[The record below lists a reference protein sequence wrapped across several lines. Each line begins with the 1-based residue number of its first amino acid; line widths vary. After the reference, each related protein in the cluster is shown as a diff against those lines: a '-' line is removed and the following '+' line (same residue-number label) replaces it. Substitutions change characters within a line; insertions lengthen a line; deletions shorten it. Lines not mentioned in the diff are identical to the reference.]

1 MNRLLSATLVCG
13 VGVLVTLPAWAQQ
26 SRCADCHF
34 ARPDAPGQSHLLEWD
49 RSPHGRANIGCERCH
64 GGDATTFEPL
74 LAHRDM
80 LPFGASASPVRPEN
94 LPTTCGRCHA
104 GPFVAFQASRHH
116 DLLRS
121 GDRNGPTCS
130 TCHGETAGRVLSA
143 KALESRCA
151 SCHGPGEIAPRAE
164 RARHARELYDG
175 IAAVR
180 EQLKL
185 AQSFIRR
192 IDDKAR
198 RARLEAA
205 YQQAEVPLIQAIQA
219 GHKFVYDD
227 LRERS
232 EVARMRTEALLKELA
247 NPIAGR

>member
-1 MNRLLSATLVCG
+1 MNPLFFSALVCG
-13 VGVLVTLPAWAQQ
+13 AVVLAGQPALAQQ

-34 ARPDAPGQSHLLEWD
+34 ARPEAPGPSHLHDWD
-49 RSPHGRANIGCERCH
+49 RSPHGRANVGCERCH
-64 GGDATTFEPL
+64 GGDASTFESL
-74 LAHRDM
+74 LAHRDI
-80 LPFGASASPVRPEN
+80 LPFDAPTSPVRREN
-94 LPTTCGRCHA
+94 LPSTCGRCHA
-104 GPFVAFQASRHH
+104 GPFVAFQASRHYE
-116 DLLRS
+116 LLRS
-121 GDRNGPTCS
+121 GDRNGPTCT
-130 TCHGETAGRVLSA
+130 TCHGETSGRVLSA
-143 KALESRCA
+143 RALESRCA

-164 RARHARELYDG
+164 RARHTRELYDG
-175 IAAVR
+175 IAVVR

-232 EVARMRTEALLKELA
+232 EVARTRTEVLLKELA